1 MASAPAVITRRTTAA
16 VCGLLS
22 FEKGHPAAAVAAE
35 APPDVVVDDTF
46 TSPPQHTIGII
57 DATVAAVKT
66 VTSVAAAAMAPSHH
80 VTPRPPRTAKDVL
93 RSAVSIETPTAG
105 DVEGEMP
112 LSALLGET

>member
-22 FEKGHPAAAVAAE
+22 LEKGHPAAAIAD
-35 APPDVVVDDTF
+35 APLEVLIDDF
-46 TSPPQHTIGII
+46 ASAPQQTIGII
-57 DATVAAVKT
+57 DATVAAVST
-66 VTSVAAAAMAPSHH
+66 PTSVAAATMAPSHH

-105 DVEGEMP
+105 DAEGEMP
-112 LSALLGET
+112 LSTLLGET